1 MFVAIGIVILIVMV
15 FGGFAITG
23 GALGPVMH
31 AIPHEMLIIGGG
43 AALLGALLE
52 GSLAAVQATEVL
64 LVLGAAG
71 ALSIAR
77 SPRR

>member
-1 MFVAIGIVILIVMV
+1 MLTT
-15 FGGFAITG
+15 TG
-23 GALGPVMH
+23 
-31 AIPHEMLIIGGG
+31 MLLIGGG

-52 GSLAAVQATEVL
+52 GSIAAVQASEIL

-71 ALSIAR
+71 ALALAR